1 MLFDNSL
8 SKYFIFKRTS
18 CMQWLF
24 CNASKIK
31 KGYGTSFWCIFSAWC
46 SKKNVPYL
54 IFYQWTEF
62 QCHIFFPSQDIKQNV
77 LLRSYD
83 EVINFKIFPGSTSNA
98 VADGT
103 KNRERRKYK
112 NLNISRT
119 KRAFQMK
126 QKTFF
131 IVIDGLSFAEK

>member
-1 MLFDNSL
+1 MAVLGYVAKLKRGMGLAFGAYSL
-8 SKYFIFKRTS
+8 HDA
-18 CMQWLF
+18 Q
-24 CNASKIK
+24 
-31 KGYGTSFWCIFSAWC
+31 
-46 SKKNVPYL
+46 KKNVPYL